1 MTVEPAEV
9 AGLRERKKQRTR
21 YALARAALEL
31 FTTQGFDETTVDE
44 IAEVVDVSQRTFF
57 RYYASKEEAAF
68 AVQEV
73 VERSFV
79 DALRARPPREAPFT
93 AMRRAVLAAW
103 DGIGETVAEIA
114 PVDLHMR
121 SYLLIESTPA
131 LLAVHIRRSMET
143 EEKIASLIAEREGID
158 VDEDPRARVAVAAF
172 SGAMRVA
179 GRWWSEGEDHSPEA
193 IRDLTARCMDQ
204 LGPALMGSWRADAPQ
219 G

>member
-9 AGLRERKKQRTR
+9 AGLRERKKQWTR

-31 FTTQGFDETTVDE
+31 FITQGFDETTVDE
-44 IAEVVDVSQRTFF
+44 IAAAVDVSQRTFF
-57 RYYASKEEAAF
+57 RYYANKEDVAF

-79 DALRARPPREAPFT
+79 ESLRSRPPEEPPFV

-103 DGIGETVAEIA
+103 DGIGEAVAEIA

-121 SYLLIESTPA
+121 SYLMIESTPA
-131 LLAVHIRRSMET
+131 LLAVHIRRSMEV
-143 EEKIASLIAEREGID
+143 EEKIAGIIAEREGID
-158 VDEDPRARVAVAAF
+158 VDDDPRARLAVAAF

-179 GRWWSEGEDHSPEA
+179 GRRWSEGEDHSPDA
-193 IRDLTARCMDQ
+193 IRDLTAQYMDQ
-204 LGPALMGSWRADAPQ
+204 LGPALMGPWRAAPRRK
-219 G
+219 